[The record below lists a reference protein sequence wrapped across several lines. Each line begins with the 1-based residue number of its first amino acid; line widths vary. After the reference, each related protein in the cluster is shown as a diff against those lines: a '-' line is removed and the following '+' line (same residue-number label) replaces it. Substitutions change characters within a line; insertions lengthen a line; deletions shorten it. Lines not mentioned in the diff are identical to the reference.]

1 MKKEHT
7 KCGIYKIIE
16 FEKGEWLYNDVK
28 ESLFQIFR
36 CGNGVL
42 IIFKSHY
49 QIGRQQI
56 DWRIHGLNNTITG
69 K

>member
-28 ESLFQIFR
+28 ESLF
-36 CGNGVL
+36 
-42 IIFKSHY
+42 
-49 QIGRQQI
+49 
-56 DWRIHGLNNTITG
+56 
-69 K
+69 

>member
-7 KCGIYKIIE
+7 KCGIYEIIE

-28 ESLFQIFR
+28 EVLFYIFK

-42 IIFKSHY
+42 IMFKSHY
-49 QIGRQQI
+49 QI
-56 DWRIHGLNNTITG
+56 D